1 LANLGAHRRVSGRPD
16 HYGAGFRHESG
27 EAGADAAL
35 AAAKKHI
42 RPHKALIVV
51 VGKAADIKPA
61 LEAYGSVTVVDTD
74 GKLVVKA
81 EAKPSATPAPA
92 AAPAAAPAKTS
103 KPAPAAPAKESK

>member
-1 LANLGAHRRVSGRPD
+1 M
-16 HYGAGFRHESG
+16 
-27 EAGADAAL
+27 
-35 AAAKKHI
+35 
-42 RPHKALIVV
+42 V